1 MGSEDLRLRETPGQN
16 FLMDVA
22 VQIEL
27 KLKIQRR
34 IVCNLPDKWL
44 PKEMAINVE
53 HKSFKL

>member
-1 MGSEDLRLRETPGQN
+1 MQALRLRETPGQR
-16 FLMDVA
+16 FLMEVA

-34 IVCNLPDKWL
+34 IISSLPDKWL
-44 PKEMAINVE
+44 SKEMAINVE